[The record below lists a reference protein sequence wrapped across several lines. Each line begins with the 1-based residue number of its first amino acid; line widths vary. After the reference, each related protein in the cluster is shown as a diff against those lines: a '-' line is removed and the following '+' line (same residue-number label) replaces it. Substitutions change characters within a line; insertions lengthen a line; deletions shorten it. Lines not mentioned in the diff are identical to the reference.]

1 MLNRRSTKIKRTK
14 NLTEQ
19 KQDDLQNPRT
29 SSKIWKKITLLDMH
43 ICIYICIFICMIYIY
58 NIYIYIYI
66 YIYSYTYMYM
76 YIYIICVYK
85 IYVYMIICVTIYF
98 SHAIHDQFLTSLI
111 DLFPLFDLKQITL

>member
-1 MLNRRSTKIKRTK
+1 MLNRRSTKIKHAK
-14 NLTEQ
+14 ELSEQ

-58 NIYIYIYI
+58 I

-76 YIYIICVYK
+76 YIYTL
-85 IYVYMIICVTIYF
+85 YVYIKYMFI
-98 SHAIHDQFLTSLI
+98 
-111 DLFPLFDLKQITL
+111 